1 MKVIVD
7 PRDRCEIQ
15 RRDFT
20 TTVRVKPE
28 CGHAT
33 GGDVFNLVKD
43 TSSTIDALLG
53 IRPTTRQEQELVHS
67 ARNLSS

>member
-43 TSSTIDALLG
+43 TSCTIMPCLASVPLPG
-53 IRPTTRQEQELVHS
+53 RNKNWYTRREIL
-67 ARNLSS
+67 A